1 MSRWHDRSPRGRTAW
16 RALPP
21 EERAA
26 DRLADILAA
35 AGHLRDLVTEAP
47 SPLLPDNDLRAAVT
61 IIETLARALMERLPP
76 PQPSSFYRDGDTI
89 QILDEIDRRL
99 NALGRL
105 PRAERDAAHDAVERL
120 AAPWVLVFFY
130 EIRYLESFAGVSEV
144 RK

>member
-35 AGHLRDLVTEAP
+35 TGHLREIVTEAP
-47 SPLLPDNDLRAAVT
+47 SPLLPDNDLRATVT
-61 IIETLARALMERLPP
+61 IMETLARALMERLPP
-76 PQPSSFYRDGDTI
+76 PQPSSFYRDDDTTGM
-89 QILDEIDRRL
+89 LDEVERRL
-99 NALGRL
+99 NALDRL
-105 PRAERDAAHDAVERL
+105 PRSERDPAHDAVERF

-130 EIRYLESFAGVSEV
+130 EIRYLERFAGLAEV